1 MERGQP
7 RSQFAPFRRVDA
19 PPPSL
24 PGASLRAP
32 LGLLATTLAILLA
45 AQGAPLHA
53 AQGIP
58 VHLSV
63 RATWRDSHE
72 CSHTPTTK
80 CGNCTGE
87 GSLTADFDAEATGDG
102 TIYANPTPGSSR
114 IQYLD
119 RRYCPIDGEGSR
131 TTGTG
136 QAPLLSHYLLKRSMA
151 PGEGSFMIMMDTPP
165 GGLSQGRSLLDK
177 DYRPTAAEARADA
190 QARIANMRAPGLGK
204 DRMIGVGAPFDMTG
218 YHQGQGS
225 VALMLLVSV
234 TKDRLSGS
242 VSWEEAG
249 QNSGYDLH
257 VVSLKGLVKG
267 ANWGRQELTEGE
279 SNRKVHYTVS
289 WSFAPQAEEMVFD
302 VQEAYDKWVPAPK
315 PEDLAGIAASA
326 EEEPWKPLEVKVKIR
341 PKQAGGEARK
351 GILRFTL
358 EDISRNPGVCI
369 NFPLYAGTKA
379 DLRFAKEQPK
389 GITVK
394 GTKSGEADVAETTE
408 KVREATVILESR
420 DPGAFGRLKV
430 VCEELDLKA
439 LHEPTG
445 TYALAVPRDDDG
457 NHIADEWEN
466 RQGTRSL
473 PATWDGA
480 EIPGQPTK
488 GDGLALYEKYRG
500 AVVLEG
506 GQPTWRRLPPKEKVF
521 LVLDEAGDFL
531 PEAWKT
537 ASGMRAFRLSP
548 AHCKPGGEASRVV
561 NVNQSRFRNGSKYAV
576 VLTERNMGDGDQVAK
591 EGGSVDMGETSEG
604 TCPREILYCRVFP
617 DRVRGGLRFLMSRL
631 EVAIRTHEAKGGYLS
646 QNFPKWMLEQALAQ
660 LRNPAVFE
668 GIAKQWTRW
677 FVLHEL
683 GHACGLPG
691 HVVGKAET
699 SEGDRRCYMR
709 YSTVEESKQSAVLQT
724 LLQPGA
730 SLPVGS
736 DIFCK
741 ERFDCFGHLNVKDN

>member
-1 MERGQP
+1 MTGTRTAAL
-7 RSQFAPFRRVDA
+7 RW
-19 PPPSL
+19 SL
-24 PGASLRAP
+24 PALILAGFGS
-32 LGLLATTLAILLA
+32 GLLA
-45 AQGAPLHA
+45 GP
-53 AQGIP
+53 GIP
-58 VHLSV
+58 VHLSL
-63 RATWRDSHE
+63 RASWSDSHA
-72 CSHTPTTK
+72 CSYPESK
-80 CGNCTGE
+80 SCQNCRGE
-87 GSLTADFDAEATGDG
+87 GTLTADFDAEVTGDG
-102 TIYANPTPGSSR
+102 TVYANPVPGTSR
-114 IQYLD
+114 ILFLD
-119 RRYCPIDGEGSR
+119 RRYCPVDGEGQR
-131 TTGTG
+131 TTGRG
-136 QAPLLSHYLLKRSMA
+136 SAPLVSPMLLKRSIT
-151 PGEGSFMIMMDTPP
+151 PREGAFSIMTDMPP
-165 GGLSQGRSLLDK
+165 GGLSQALGLLQK
-177 DYRPTAAEARADA
+177 DYRPTVADMRADA
-190 QARIANMRAPGLGK
+190 QARIANMKSPSAGK
-204 DRMIGVGAPFDMTG
+204 DRMVGVSAPFDKTG
-218 YHQGQGS
+218 YQKGLGG
-225 VALMLLVSV
+225 VGLMLLVSV
-234 TKDRLSGS
+234 AKDRLSGS
-242 VSWEEAG
+242 VSWDEAG
-249 QNSGYDLH
+249 LNSGFDLH
-257 VVSLKGLVKG
+257 VVSLKGLAKG
-267 ANWGRQELTEGE
+267 ANWGRQEFTEAD
-279 SNRKVHYTVS
+279 SNRQVRYTVS
-289 WSFAPQAEEMVFD
+289 WSFAPQAEELVFD
-302 VQEAYDKWVPAPK
+302 VKEAYDKWIPAPK
-315 PEDLAGIAASA
+315 PEDLAGITASA
-326 EEEPWKPLEVKVKIR
+326 EEQPWKPLEVKVKIR
-341 PKQAGGEARK
+341 PKQEGGEARM

-358 EDISRNPGVCI
+358 EDVSRNPGVCI

-420 DPGAFGRLKV
+420 DPGAFGRLKA

-537 ASGMRAFRLSP
+537 ASGMRAFRVSP

-576 VLTERNMGDGDQVAK
+576 VLTELNMGDGDQVAK
-591 EGGSVDMGETSEG
+591 EGGSVDTGETSEG

-646 QNFPKWMLEQALAQ
+646 QTFPKWMLEQALAQ
-660 LRNPAVFE
+660 LQNPAVFE

-709 YSTVEESKQSAVLQT
+709 YSTMEESKQSAVLQT

-736 DIFCK
+736 DLFCK